1 MVPSNRFSFQ
11 EFLPWMPFNLIFTS
25 QSTFV
30 EVISGVFKEGVKIF
44 GISYLYI
51 SKFGINDQF
60 GINGGF
66 FLETN
71 FWECIWEFI

>member
-1 MVPSNRFSFQ
+1 
-11 EFLPWMPFNLIFTS
+11 MPFNLIFTS

-71 FWECIWEFI
+71 F